1 MKRVMIVDSSSVIR
15 KVAKRILSSP
25 EIVVAE
31 AETGQ
36 DALDSCQIAMPA
48 SIILD
53 HHLAG
58 MSDLDFIAKVKEL
71 CEQSEQDMPRI
82 YVNLFEKDV
91 IAIMR
96 AKRAGASGFLLK
108 PFNRTSLI
116 NTFRELDKAA

>member
-1 MKRVMIVDSSSVIR
+1 
-15 KVAKRILSSP
+15 
-25 EIVVAE
+25 VVAE

-36 DALDSCQIAMPA
+36 EALDSCQIAMPA

-58 MSDLDFIAKVKEL
+58 MSDLEFIAAVKEL
-71 CEQSEQDMPRI
+71 CQQSEQDMPRI

-116 NTFRELDKAA
+116 NTFRELDQAA